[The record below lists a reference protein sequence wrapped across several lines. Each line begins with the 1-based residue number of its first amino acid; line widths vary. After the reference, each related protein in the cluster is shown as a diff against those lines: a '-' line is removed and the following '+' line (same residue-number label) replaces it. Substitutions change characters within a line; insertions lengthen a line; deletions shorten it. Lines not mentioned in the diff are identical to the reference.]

1 MGKKNKN
8 KSKGR
13 SDGPSAR
20 PGDEPSLASVAY
32 GVHAGPNLD
41 ALGFA
46 ERYDGCHF
54 STEGLERAA
63 DLWLEALH
71 APVPRVAPR

>member
-1 MGKKNKN
+1 
-8 KSKGR
+8 
-13 SDGPSAR
+13 
-20 PGDEPSLASVAY
+20 VAY

-63 DLWLEALH
+63 DLWLDALQ
-71 APVPRVAPR
+71 APIAPGVSR